1 MRRLL
6 IFPIALVM
14 CLAWSGYSDAMM
26 CGNCVPMSGVY
37 GADGHMTMEWMG
49 QLGLG
54 QKQMAGIKAVCLR
67 TMKETIKKR
76 AEMDVAEVELRE
88 LFLTEPADFKA
99 VEAKVRQI
107 EMLRGDIFIL
117 HMKSREEVRSMLT
130 AEQRGKFDSL
140 AAMPAAGLTPLMG
153 FGRVGG
159 RGLFRGTAGR
169 RTGRCTMMD
178 GGMMRMQ
185 SDEDGPASADEMEPD
200 EMPHMDHQEMW
211 H

>member
-14 CLAWSGYSDAMM
+14 CLAWSGYSNAMM
-26 CGNCVPMSGVY
+26 CGNGVPMSGVY

-49 QLGLG
+49 QLGLD
-54 QKQMAGIKAVCLR
+54 QKQMAGIKAAGFR

-130 AEQRGKFDSL
+130 AEQRRKFDSL
-140 AAMPAAGLTPLMG
+140 AAMPVAGSMPLMG

-159 RGLFRGTAGR
+159 RGLFRGMAGR
-169 RTGRCTMMD
+169 RCTMMD

-185 SDEDGPASADEMEPD
+185 SDEDGPASADEMERD
-200 EMPHMDHQEMW
+200 GMPHMDHQEMW